1 MSSLATPQVSV
12 SPEGFDR
19 LTEQIRVFRE
29 TIPDAVRIVA
39 VTKTLP
45 VWMIRAAYEAG
56 IRDVGENRIQEA
68 IAKQAELQDLPDI
81 TWHYIGHLQS
91 NKAQKAL
98 EHFDW
103 IQSVDSLALASRL
116 DRLAIERPTK
126 PNICLQ
132 VKLLDDPAK
141 SGWTVP
147 DLNQDLAALGSFK
160 NLNIRG
166 LMVIAPYGLPTADLT
181 ELFRSAQKLRHQ
193 LADSL
198 LLGSDFT
205 ELSMGMSGDY
215 GLAISQG
222 STIIRPGRILFG
234 ERQG

>member
-1 MSSLATPQVSV
+1 MSSAVS
-12 SPEGFDR
+12 SIDPEAFDR
-19 LTEQIRVFRE
+19 LVAHIQTFRAAV
-29 TIPDAVRIVA
+29 PKHVRIVA

-45 VWMIRAAYEAG
+45 TWMIRAAYGAG

-103 IQSVDSLALASRL
+103 IQSVDSLGLTSRL
-116 DRLAIERPTK
+116 DRQALNRPTK

-141 SGWTVP
+141 SGWTVEG
-147 DLNQDLAALGSFK
+147 LNQDLAALGSFK

-166 LMVIAPYGLPTADLT
+166 LMVIAPYGLSTADLT
-181 ELFRSAQKLRHQ
+181 ELFHSAQKLHHQ

-198 LLGSDFT
+198 LLGSGFT

>member
-1 MSSLATPQVSV
+1 MSSAIPAPSV
-12 SPEGFDR
+12 SPEIFDR
-19 LTEQIRVFRE
+19 LTDRIHAFRA
-29 TIPDAVRIVA
+29 TVPQQVRIVA

-45 VWMIRAAYEAG
+45 AWMIRAAYIAG

-68 IAKQAELQDLPDI
+68 IAKQAELQDLPDL

-103 IQSVDSLALASRL
+103 IQSVDSLALARRL
-116 DRLAIERPTK
+116 DRQALERSTQ

-141 SGWTVP
+141 SGWTLP
-147 DLNQDLAALGSFK
+147 DLNGDLATLGTFK

-166 LMVIAPYGLPTADLT
+166 LMVIAPYGLSTAELT
-181 ELFRSAQKLRHQ
+181 ELFHRAQKLHHQ

-198 LLGSDFT
+198 LLGSGFT

-215 GLAISQG
+215 DLAIAAG

-234 ERQG
+234 ERPG

>member
-1 MSSLATPQVSV
+1 MSSAVS
-12 SPEGFDR
+12 SIDPEAFDR
-19 LTEQIRVFRE
+19 LVAHIQTFRAAV
-29 TIPDAVRIVA
+29 PKHVRIVA

-45 VWMIRAAYEAG
+45 TWMIRAAYGAG

-103 IQSVDSLALASRL
+103 IQSVDSLGLTSRL
-116 DRLAIERPTK
+116 DRQALNRPTK

-141 SGWTVP
+141 SGWTVEG
-147 DLNQDLAALGSFK
+147 LNQDLAALGSFK

-166 LMVIAPYGLPTADLT
+166 LMVIAPYGLSTADLT
-181 ELFRSAQKLRHQ
+181 ELFRSAQKLHHQ

-198 LLGSDFT
+198 LLGSGFT

>member
-1 MSSLATPQVSV
+1 MSSAMPELSV
-12 SPEGFDR
+12 SPEVFDR
-19 LTEQIRVFRE
+19 LTDHIRAFRS
-29 TIPDAVRIVA
+29 TVPQHVRIVA

-45 VWMIRAAYEAG
+45 VWMIRAAYAAG

-68 IAKQAELQDLPDI
+68 IAKQAELQDLPDL

-103 IQSVDSLALASRL
+103 IQSVDSLDLARRL
-116 DRLAIERPTK
+116 DRQAIARSTQ

-141 SGWTVP
+141 SGWTVE
-147 DLNQDLAALGSFK
+147 DLDRDLAALGSFK

-166 LMVIAPYGLPTADLT
+166 LMVIAPYGLSTADLA
-181 ELFRSAQKLRHQ
+181 ELFRSAQKLHHQ

-198 LLGSDFT
+198 LLGSGFT

-234 ERQG
+234 ERLG

>member
-1 MSSLATPQVSV
+1 MSSAIPAPSV
-12 SPEGFDR
+12 SPEIFDR
-19 LTEQIRVFRE
+19 LTDRIHAFRA
-29 TIPDAVRIVA
+29 TVPQQVRIVA

-45 VWMIRAAYEAG
+45 AWMIRAAYIAG

-68 IAKQAELQDLPDI
+68 IAKQAELQDLPDL

-103 IQSVDSLALASRL
+103 IQSVDSLALARRL
-116 DRLAIERPTK
+116 DRQALERSTQ

-141 SGWTVP
+141 SGWTLP
-147 DLNQDLAALGSFK
+147 DLNGDLATLGTFK

-166 LMVIAPYGLPTADLT
+166 LMVIAPYGRSTAELT
-181 ELFRSAQKLRHQ
+181 ELFHRAQKLHHQ

-198 LLGSDFT
+198 LLGSGFT

-215 GLAISQG
+215 DLAIAAG

-234 ERQG
+234 ERPG

>member
-1 MSSLATPQVSV
+1 MSSAVPQLA
-12 SPEGFDR
+12 SPEAFDR
-19 LTEQIRVFRE
+19 LTDHIRAFRAA
-29 TIPDAVRIVA
+29 IPNHVRIVA

-45 VWMIRAAYEAG
+45 VWMIRAAYAAG

-68 IAKQAELQDLPDI
+68 IAKQADLQDLPDI

-98 EHFDW
+98 DSFDW
-103 IQSVDSLALASRL
+103 IQSVDSLALAKRL
-116 DRLAIERPTK
+116 DRQALERSTK

-141 SGWTVP
+141 SGWSAL
-147 DLNQDLAALGSFK
+147 DLNQALVTLGSFK

-166 LMVIAPYGLPTADLT
+166 LMVIAPYGLSTADLT
-181 ELFRSAQKLRHQ
+181 ELFRSAQKLHHQ
-193 LADSL
+193 LTDSL
-198 LLGSDFT
+198 LLGSGFT
-205 ELSMGMSGDY
+205 ELSMGMSRDY
-215 GLAISQG
+215 DLAIAQG

>member
-1 MSSLATPQVSV
+1 MSSAAPQLP
-12 SPEGFDR
+12 SPEAFDR
-19 LTEQIRVFRE
+19 LTEHIQTFRAA
-29 TIPDAVRIVA
+29 IPQHVRIVA

-45 VWMIRAAYEAG
+45 AWMIRAAYAVG

-68 IAKQAELQDLPDI
+68 IAKRAELQDLPDI

-98 EHFDW
+98 DSFDW
-103 IQSVDSLALASRL
+103 IQSVDSLALAQRL
-116 DRLAIERPTK
+116 NRLAIARSAK

-147 DLNQDLAALGSFK
+147 DLQRDLAALGSFK

-166 LMVIAPYGLPTADLT
+166 LMVIAPYGLSTADLT
-181 ELFRSAQKLRHQ
+181 KLFCRAQKLHHQ

-198 LLGSDFT
+198 LLGSGFT

-215 GLAISQG
+215 GVAIAQG
-222 STIIRPGRILFG
+222 STMIRPGQVLFG

>member
-1 MSSLATPQVSV
+1 MSSAIPELSV
-12 SPEGFDR
+12 SPEIFDR
-19 LTEQIRVFRE
+19 LTDHIQAFRA
-29 TIPDAVRIVA
+29 TVPKQVRIVA

-45 VWMIRAAYEAG
+45 AWMIRAAYTAG

-68 IAKQAELQDLPDI
+68 IAKQAELQDLPDLA
-81 TWHYIGHLQS
+81 WHYIGHLQS

-103 IQSVDSLALASRL
+103 IQSVDSLGLASRL
-116 DRLAIERPTK
+116 DRQALGRSTK

-141 SGWTVP
+141 SGWMLL
-147 DLNQDLAALGSFK
+147 DLHRDLAALGSFK

-166 LMVIAPYGLPTADLT
+166 LMVIAPYGLSTAELT
-181 ELFRSAQKLRHQ
+181 ELFHRAQKLHQQ

-198 LLGSDFT
+198 LLGLGFT

-215 GLAISQG
+215 GLAIAAG

-234 ERQG
+234 ERSG

>member
-1 MSSLATPQVSV
+1 MSSAVPPLSI
-12 SPEGFDR
+12 SPDGFDR
-19 LTEQIRVFRE
+19 LTDHIRAFRG
-29 TIPDAVRIVA
+29 TVPQHVRIVA

-45 VWMIRAAYEAG
+45 AWMIRAAYEAG

-68 IAKQAELQDLPDI
+68 IVKQAELQDLPDI

-116 DRLAIERPTK
+116 DRLAIERSTQ

-141 SGWTVP
+141 SGWTAP
-147 DLNQDLAALGSFK
+147 NLQLDLEALGSFK

-166 LMVIAPYGLPTADLT
+166 LMVIAPYGLSTADLT
-181 ELFRSAQKLRHQ
+181 ELFHSAQNLHRQ

-198 LLGSDFT
+198 LLGSGFT

-215 GLAISQG
+215 GLAIAAG

>member
-1 MSSLATPQVSV
+1 MSTAVPQLSV
-12 SPEGFDR
+12 SPELFDR
-19 LTEQIRVFRE
+19 LTDHIRAFRA
-29 TIPDAVRIVA
+29 TVPQHVRIVA

-45 VWMIRAAYEAG
+45 AWMIRAAYEAG

-116 DRLAIERPTK
+116 DRQALRRPTK

-141 SGWTVP
+141 SGWTTP
-147 DLNQDLAALGSFK
+147 ALRRDLAALGSFR

-166 LMVIAPYGLPTADLT
+166 LMVIAPYGLSTADLT
-181 ELFRSAQKLRHQ
+181 ELFRSAQKLHLQ

-198 LLGSDFT
+198 LLGSGFT

-215 GLAISQG
+215 GLAIAEG

-234 ERQG
+234 ERPD

>member
-1 MSSLATPQVSV
+1 MSSAAPQPSI
-12 SPEGFDR
+12 SPELFDR
-19 LTEQIRVFRE
+19 LIDHIRAFRA
-29 TIPDAVRIVA
+29 TVPQHVRIVA

-45 VWMIRAAYEAG
+45 AWMIRAAYTAG
-56 IRDVGENRIQEA
+56 IRDMGENRIQEA
-68 IAKQAELQDLPDI
+68 MAKQAELQDLPDI

-98 EHFDW
+98 ESFDW
-103 IQSVDSLALASRL
+103 IQSVDSLALANRL
-116 DRLAIERPTK
+116 DRQAMARPTK

-141 SGWTVP
+141 SGWTLL
-147 DLNQDLAALGSFK
+147 DLNRDLSALGSFR

-166 LMVIAPYGLPTADLT
+166 LMVIAPYGLSTAELT
-181 ELFRSAQKLRHQ
+181 ELFRSAQKLHHQ

-198 LLGSDFT
+198 LLGSGFT

-215 GLAISQG
+215 GLAIANG

-234 ERQG
+234 ERPG

>member
-1 MSSLATPQVSV
+1 MSSAAPQLSN
-12 SPEGFDR
+12 PEAFDR
-19 LTEQIRVFRE
+19 LVDHIQTFRAA
-29 TIPDAVRIVA
+29 IPKPVRIVA

-45 VWMIRAAYEAG
+45 AWMIRAAYGAG

-68 IAKQAELQDLPDI
+68 MAKQAELQDLPDL

-103 IQSVDSLALASRL
+103 IQSVDSLGLASRL
-116 DRLAIERPTK
+116 DRLALDRSTQ

-132 VKLLDDPAK
+132 VKLLDDPSK
-141 SGWTVP
+141 SGWTLP
-147 DLNQDLAALGSFK
+147 DLNRDLATLSKFK

-166 LMVIAPYGLPTADLT
+166 LMVIAPYGLSTADLT
-181 ELFRSAQKLRHQ
+181 ELFHRAQKLHHQ

-198 LLGSDFT
+198 LLGSGFT

-215 GLAISQG
+215 GLAIAQG
-222 STIIRPGRILFG
+222 STMIRPGQVLFG

>member
-1 MSSLATPQVSV
+1 MTSPSIPQTSVTPEV
-12 SPEGFDR
+12 FDR
-19 LTEQIRVFRE
+19 LAQQIRGFRA
-29 TIPDAVRIVA
+29 TIPAAVRIVA

-45 VWMIRAAYEAG
+45 TWMIRAAYAAG
-56 IRDVGENRIQEA
+56 LRDVGENRIQEA
-68 IAKQAELQDLPDI
+68 IAKQAALQDLSDL

-103 IQSVDSLALASRL
+103 IQSVDSLGLAQRL
-116 DRLAIERPTK
+116 DRLAADRLVRPK
-126 PNICLQ
+126 ICLQ
-132 VKLLDDPAK
+132 VKLRADPNK
-141 SGWTVP
+141 SGWDHGALMG
-147 DLNQDLAALGSFK
+147 DLPALASLK
-160 NLNIRG
+160 HLDIQG
-166 LMVIAPYGLPTADLT
+166 LMVIAPYGLSTPELT
-181 ELFRSAQKLRHQ
+181 ELFHSAQKLHHQ

-198 LLGSDFT
+198 LLDKCFT

-215 GLAISQG
+215 SLAIAAG

>member
-1 MSSLATPQVSV
+1 MSSAFPQISV
-12 SPEGFDR
+12 SPEAFDR
-19 LTEQIRVFRE
+19 LTDHIRTFRAS
-29 TIPDAVRIVA
+29 IPKHVRTVA

-45 VWMIRAAYEAG
+45 AWMIRAAYEAG

-68 IAKQAELQDLPDI
+68 IAKQAELQDLPDL

-91 NKAQKAL
+91 NKVQKAL

-103 IQSVDSLALASRL
+103 IQSVDSLALARRL
-116 DRLAIERPTK
+116 DRQGQARPTK
-126 PNICLQ
+126 PNVCLQ

-141 SGWTVP
+141 SGWTP
-147 DLNQDLAALGSFK
+147 LDLDRDLAPLRSLR

-166 LMVIAPYGLPTADLT
+166 LMVIAPYGLATADLT
-181 ELFRSAQKLRHQ
+181 ELFRSAQKLRLQ

-198 LLGSDFT
+198 LLGSGFT

-215 GLAISQG
+215 GLAIAAG

-234 ERQG
+234 ERPG

>member
-1 MSSLATPQVSV
+1 MSSAIPELSV
-12 SPEGFDR
+12 SPEVFDR
-19 LTEQIRVFRE
+19 LTDHIRAFRA
-29 TIPDAVRIVA
+29 TVPQHVRIVA

-68 IAKQAELQDLPDI
+68 IAKQAELQDLPDL

-103 IQSVDSLALASRL
+103 IQSVDSLDLARRL
-116 DRLAIERPTK
+116 DRQAIARSTK

-141 SGWTVP
+141 SGWTVE
-147 DLNQDLAALGSFK
+147 DLDRDLAALGSFK

-166 LMVIAPYGLPTADLT
+166 LMVIAPYGLSTADLA
-181 ELFRSAQKLRHQ
+181 ELFRSAQKLHHQ

-198 LLGSDFT
+198 LLGSGFT

-234 ERQG
+234 ERLG

>member
-1 MSSLATPQVSV
+1 MSSAAPPPSN
-12 SPEGFDR
+12 PEAFDR
-19 LTEQIRVFRE
+19 LVQHIQTFRAA
-29 TIPDAVRIVA
+29 IPPQVRIVA

-45 VWMIRAAYEAG
+45 AWMIRAAYAAG

-68 IAKQAELQDLPDI
+68 MAKQAELQDLPDL

-103 IQSVDSLALASRL
+103 IQSVDSLGLASRL
-116 DRLAIERPTK
+116 DRQAMNRSTK

-132 VKLLDDPAK
+132 VKLLDDPTK
-141 SGWTVP
+141 SGWSLP
-147 DLNQDLAALGSFK
+147 DLNRDLGALGLFK

-166 LMVIAPYGLPTADLT
+166 LMVIAPYGRSTAELT
-181 ELFRSAQKLRHQ
+181 ELFRSAQKLHHQ

-198 LLGSDFT
+198 LLGSGFT

-215 GLAISQG
+215 NLAISQG
-222 STIIRPGRILFG
+222 STMIRPGQILFG

>member
-1 MSSLATPQVSV
+1 MSSAAPQPSI
-12 SPEGFDR
+12 SPELFDR
-19 LTEQIRVFRE
+19 LTDHIRAFRA
-29 TIPDAVRIVA
+29 TVPQHVRIVA

-45 VWMIRAAYEAG
+45 AWMIRAAYTAG
-56 IRDVGENRIQEA
+56 IRDMGENRIQEA
-68 IAKQAELQDLPDI
+68 MAKQAELQDLPDI

-98 EHFDW
+98 ESFDW
-103 IQSVDSLALASRL
+103 IQSVDSLALANRL
-116 DRLAIERPTK
+116 DRQAMARPTK

-141 SGWTVP
+141 SGWTLL
-147 DLNQDLAALGSFK
+147 DLNRDLSALGSFR

-166 LMVIAPYGLPTADLT
+166 LMVIAPYGLSTAELT
-181 ELFRSAQKLRHQ
+181 ELFRSAQKLHHQ

-198 LLGSDFT
+198 LLGSGFT

-215 GLAISQG
+215 GLAIANG

-234 ERQG
+234 ERPG

>member
-1 MSSLATPQVSV
+1 MSSAIPAPSV
-12 SPEGFDR
+12 SPEIFDR
-19 LTEQIRVFRE
+19 LTDRIHAFRA
-29 TIPDAVRIVA
+29 TVPQQVRIVA

-45 VWMIRAAYEAG
+45 AWMIRAAYIAG

-68 IAKQAELQDLPDI
+68 IAKQAELQDLPDL

-103 IQSVDSLALASRL
+103 IQSVDSLALARRL
-116 DRLAIERPTK
+116 DRQALERSTQ

-141 SGWTVP
+141 SGWTIE
-147 DLNQDLAALGSFK
+147 DLHRDLAALGRFK

-166 LMVIAPYGLPTADLT
+166 LMVIAPYGLSTAELT
-181 ELFRSAQKLRHQ
+181 ELFHRAQKLHHQ

-198 LLGSDFT
+198 LLGSGFT

-215 GLAISQG
+215 DLAIAAG

-234 ERQG
+234 ERPG

>member
-1 MSSLATPQVSV
+1 MSSAMPELSV
-12 SPEGFDR
+12 SPEVFDR
-19 LTEQIRVFRE
+19 LTDHIRAFRS
-29 TIPDAVRIVA
+29 TVPQHVRIVA

-45 VWMIRAAYEAG
+45 VWMIRAAYAAG

-68 IAKQAELQDLPDI
+68 IAKQAELQDLPDL

-103 IQSVDSLALASRL
+103 IQSVDSLDLARRL
-116 DRLAIERPTK
+116 DRQAIARSTQ

-141 SGWTVP
+141 SGWTVG
-147 DLNQDLAALGSFK
+147 DLDRDLAALGSFK

-166 LMVIAPYGLPTADLT
+166 LMVIAPYGLSTADLA
-181 ELFRSAQKLRHQ
+181 ELFRSAQKLHHQ

-198 LLGSDFT
+198 LLGSGFT

-234 ERQG
+234 ERLG